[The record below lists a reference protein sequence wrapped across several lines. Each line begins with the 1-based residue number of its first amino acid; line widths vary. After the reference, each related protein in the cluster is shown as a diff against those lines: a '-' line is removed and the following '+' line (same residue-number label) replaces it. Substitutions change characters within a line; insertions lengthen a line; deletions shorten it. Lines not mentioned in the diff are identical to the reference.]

1 MKINDFKYY
10 VLIAAVFISLTVQ
23 ASGQSLDLTGFV
35 PTTMDPVQPAT
46 NVEVGLIG
54 KQKGILSCATDKD
67 CRVMGMPLLWQSD
80 PRVDA
85 GFEPE
90 KGVGCYDTSIV
101 SVIIAA
107 MFNRHPSIPKVPI
120 GWRVRKFMDIQPG
133 IGGNGAKAPKEIK
146 QLSYEYSV
154 VHARAAAVAA
164 AKAKNQT
171 PVFKVPDEQPIYFH
185 EVLWALNGGKV
196 NENCKPDVYGNC
208 TEVSNKWGHSFYKW
222 LVPSDNNVVTDQ
234 YIIDKMK
241 AGYVMMIAYSRYIPI
256 VKLDNNGKKTVDYEQ
271 ANITVEN
278 VPILSGPGGIKVGM
292 APRATYSPSNHK
304 VVFIGF
310 NEGKKYPLLIND
322 VGTGT
327 QYWARL
333 STDLWQR
340 KFTLRGGG
348 LAAGTI
354 PNTPALINYP
364 RDVKIFLEYEGQEE
378 ASNSMAYFVQHVDGL
393 RILNSNEKIPQIPD
407 IH

>member
-1 MKINDFKYY
+1 MRIYDFKYY
-10 VLIAAVFISLTVQ
+10 CLIAVAFVSLTVQ
-23 ASGQSLDLTGFV
+23 ASGQSLDMTGFV
-35 PTTMDPVQPAT
+35 PTTTDFRQPAV
-46 NVEVGLIG
+46 NADVGMIG
-54 KQKGILSCATDKD
+54 KEKGILVCPTDNN

-85 GFEPE
+85 GYEPE

-107 MFNRHPSIPKVPI
+107 MYNRHPSIPKVPV

-133 IGGNGAKAPKEIK
+133 IGGNGEKAPKEIK

-164 AKAKNQT
+164 AAAKNQA

-196 NENCKPDVYGNC
+196 NENCKPEVYTNC

-234 YIIDKMK
+234 YVIDKMK
-241 AGYVMMIAYSRYIPI
+241 AGYVMMIAYSRYIPL
-256 VKLDNNGKKTVDYEQ
+256 VGLDKNGKKTVDYAY
-271 ANITVEN
+271 ANVTIEN

-292 APRATYSPSNHK
+292 APRPKYSPSLHK

-310 NEGKKYPLLIND
+310 NEGKKYPLLIQD
-322 VGTGT
+322 VGDGM

-340 KFTLRGGG
+340 NFALRGGG
-348 LAAGTI
+348 PPG
-354 PNTPALINYP
+354 TPATPSLINYP
-364 RDVKIFLEYEGQEE
+364 RDVKVFLEYEGQEKTP
-378 ASNSMAYFVQHVDGL
+378 NSMAYFVQHVDGL
-393 RILNSNEKIPQIPD
+393 RILNSNEKVPKIPD